1 MINAATT
8 AQQDINLKI
17 LTMSIQSIYL
27 QSALKR
33 LEIHREL
40 GVKTIQRLNKDQLN
54 WQPEG
59 EPNSITM
66 IIKHLHGNMLSRWTD
81 FLTTDGEKPGRNRDE
96 EFEESG
102 HSYEQIVQ
110 LWDEGWDCMLTA
122 IRGLQDTDLD
132 RTVFIRNEP
141 HIVID
146 AINRQLAHVPYHVG
160 QIVYIGKMLL
170 KDKWESLSIPKG
182 GSAAFNK
189 AKTGN

>member
-1 MINAATT
+1 
-8 AQQDINLKI
+8 
-17 LTMSIQSIYL
+17 MSIQSIYL

-40 GVKTIQRLNKDQLN
+40 GLKTIQRLNVSQLN

-59 EPNSITM
+59 ESNSIAM
-66 IIKHLHGNMLSRWTD
+66 IVKHLHGNMLSRWTD
-81 FLTTDGEKPGRNRDE
+81 FLTTDGEKPGRNRDL
-96 EFEESG
+96 EFEETDITA
-102 HSYEQIVQ
+102 EQLLQ
-110 LWDEGWDCMLTA
+110 LWNEGWECMLTA
-122 IRGLQDTDLD
+122 IRSLQESDLD

-146 AINRQLAHVPYHVG
+146 AINRQLAHVPYHIG
-160 QIVYIGKMLL
+160 QIIFLGKMIL

-182 GSAAFNK
+182 QSPAYNK

>member
-1 MINAATT
+1 
-8 AQQDINLKI
+8 
-17 LTMSIQSIYL
+17 MSIQSIYL
-27 QSALKR
+27 QSVLKR

-40 GVKTIQRLNKDQLN
+40 GLKTMLRLNKAQLN

-59 EPNSITM
+59 EPNSIAM

-81 FLTTDGEKPGRNRDE
+81 FLTTDGEKPGRNRDG
-96 EFEESG
+96 EFEESDL
-102 HSYEQIVQ
+102 SPEQILQ
-110 LWDEGWDCMLTA
+110 LWDEGWNCMLLA
-122 IRGLQDTDLD
+122 IRSLQETDLD

-160 QIVYIGKMLL
+160 QIVYIGKMIL
-170 KDKWESLSIPKG
+170 KSNWESLSIPKG

-189 AKTGN
+189 EKTGN

>member
-1 MINAATT
+1 
-8 AQQDINLKI
+8 
-17 LTMSIQSIYL
+17 MSIQSIYL

-40 GVKTIQRLNKDQLN
+40 GLKTIQRLNVTQLN

-59 EPNSITM
+59 EPNSIAM
-66 IIKHLHGNMLSRWTD
+66 IVKHLHGNMLSRWTD
-81 FLTTDGEKPGRNRDE
+81 FLTTDGEKPGRDRDL
-96 EFEESG
+96 EFEESNI
-102 HSYEQIVQ
+102 SAEQLLQ
-110 LWDEGWDCMLTA
+110 LWNEGWECMLTA
-122 IRGLQDTDLD
+122 IRSLQESDLD

-146 AINRQLAHVPYHVG
+146 AINRQLAHVPYHIG
-160 QIVYIGKMLL
+160 QIVFLGKMIL

-182 GSAAFNK
+182 QSAAYNK

>member
-1 MINAATT
+1 MA
-8 AQQDINLKI
+8 
-17 LTMSIQSIYL
+17 IQAIYL

-40 GVKTIQRLNKDQLN
+40 GLKTIQRLDIKQLN

-59 EPNSITM
+59 EPNSIAM
-66 IIKHLHGNMLSRWTD
+66 IVKHLHGNMLSRWTD
-81 FLTTDGEKPGRNRDE
+81 FLTTDGEKPGRDRDQ
-96 EFEESG
+96 EFEESDITAQ
-102 HSYEQIVQ
+102 E
-110 LWDEGWDCMLTA
+110 LLERWDAGWDCMLGA
-122 IRGLQDTDLD
+122 IRSLQETDLD

-160 QIVYIGKMLL
+160 QIVFLGKMIL

-182 GSAAFNK
+182 GSAAYNK

>member
-1 MINAATT
+1 
-8 AQQDINLKI
+8 
-17 LTMSIQSIYL
+17 MSIQSIYL
-27 QSALKR
+27 QSVLKR
-33 LEIHREL
+33 FEIHREL
-40 GVKTIQRLNKDQLN
+40 GFKTIQRLNKDQLN

-66 IIKHLHGNMLSRWTD
+66 IIKHLNGNMLSRWTD
-81 FLTTDGEKPGRNRDE
+81 FLTTDGEKPGRNRDQ
-96 EFEESG
+96 EFEEDNY
-102 HSYEQIVQ
+102 SYEQIVQ
-110 LWDEGWDCMLTA
+110 LWNEGWDCMLNA
-122 IRGLQDTDLD
+122 LRGLQDTDLD

-160 QIVYIGKMLL
+160 QIVYIGKMIL

>member
-1 MINAATT
+1 
-8 AQQDINLKI
+8 
-17 LTMSIQSIYL
+17 MSIQSIYL
-27 QSALKR
+27 QSVLKR
-33 LEIHREL
+33 FEIHREL
-40 GVKTIQRLNKDQLN
+40 GFKTIQRLNKDQLN

-59 EPNSITM
+59 APNSITM

-81 FLTTDGEKPGRNRDE
+81 FLTTDGEKPGRNRDQ
-96 EFEESG
+96 EFEEDNY
-102 HSYEQIVQ
+102 SYEQILQ
-110 LWDEGWDCMLTA
+110 LWNEGWDCMLTA
-122 IRGLQDTDLD
+122 IRALQDTDLD

-160 QIVYIGKMLL
+160 QIVYIGKMIL

>member
-1 MINAATT
+1 
-8 AQQDINLKI
+8 
-17 LTMSIQSIYL
+17 MSIQSIYL
-27 QSALKR
+27 QSVLKR
-33 LEIHREL
+33 FEIHREL
-40 GVKTIQRLNKDQLN
+40 GFKTIQRLNKDQLN

-81 FLTTDGEKPGRNRDE
+81 FLTTDGEKPGRNRDL
-96 EFEESG
+96 EFEEDNY
-102 HSYEQIVQ
+102 SYEQVIQ

-160 QIVYIGKMLL
+160 QIVYIGKMIL

>member
-1 MINAATT
+1 
-8 AQQDINLKI
+8 
-17 LTMSIQSIYL
+17 MSIQSIYL
-27 QSALKR
+27 QSVLKR
-33 LEIHREL
+33 FEIHREL
-40 GVKTIQRLNKDQLN
+40 GFKTIQRLNKDQLN

-81 FLTTDGEKPGRNRDE
+81 FLTTDGEKPNRNRDQ
-96 EFEESG
+96 EFEEDNYS
-102 HSYEQIVQ
+102 HEQIVQ
-110 LWDEGWDCMLTA
+110 LWDKGWDCMLNA
-122 IRGLQDTDLD
+122 LRSLQETDLD

-160 QIVYIGKMLL
+160 QIVYIGKMIL